1 MTSFPG
7 TNGDIVI
14 AGYVN
19 GDSLQGATLDGAVRC
34 LRLRLRLRLRARPQP
49 HRVHASAAAARTATQ
64 MPMAKAKAM
73 ATMRSVWS

>member
-19 GDSLQGATLDGAVRC
+19 GDSLQGATLDGAVRGLRGLG
-34 LRLRLRLRLRARPQP
+34 LRLRIGPRDGD
-49 HRVHASAAAARTATQ
+49 
-64 MPMAKAKAM
+64 
-73 ATMRSVWS
+73 